1 MSLLS
6 YLSVTIPL
14 DQDYN
19 VRAISPAGCRLSP
32 EHILT
37 NSDSPCEQLEHS
49 VTIIPKLESDF
60 RRKSVVDYAFPELH
74 PEAELKIPSKN
85 LLIYTQSG
93 VDSSGRRH
101 SVSIPLLPF
110 SNAKSDTTILSI
122 QRKGSVRKKKMES
135 IQEKSGV
142 DSSEAFPMETTKDN
156 GAMDSLTVP
165 EINGNKKR
173 RRKMSPRQN
182 SLPARK
188 SERMSEAP
196 KPPTGSDSSLRGSPR
211 RSSKQEFYQFLDS
224 AITH

>member
-1 MSLLS
+1 MLFQNFIQRF
-6 YLSVTIPL
+6 VDFKPL
-14 DQDYN
+14 ELRFYF
-19 VRAISPAGCRLSP
+19 AC
-32 EHILT
+32 
-37 NSDSPCEQLEHS
+37 
-49 VTIIPKLESDF
+49 
-60 RRKSVVDYAFPELH
+60 KSKNLH
-74 PEAELKIPSKN
+74 LCFFQAELKIPSKN

-101 SVSIPLLPF
+101 SVSIPLLPS

-196 KPPTGSDSSLRGSPR
+196 NPPTGSDSSLRGSPR
-211 RSSKQEFYQFLDS
+211 RSSKQGINKLK
-224 AITH
+224 